1 MVDIELDAASDI
13 DMDSD
18 TQINNYNQPN
28 SLESEKDIVD
38 PKKQMIEQFEKA
50 LVEKVQAQMT

>member
-13 DMDSD
+13 DLDSD
-18 TQINNYNQPN
+18 TEINNYNQPN
-28 SLESEKDIVD
+28 SLESVKDIVD

-50 LVEKVQAQMT
+50 LVEKV